1 MENLTPEEKI
11 IKESAIL
18 YAKKHKKRLTKELA
32 SKAIYKP
39 ETDPVSVFMAG
50 SSGAGMAS
58 ECLIERSA
66 SVDKLPCYV
75 RVNGRDSNVGDVCSH
90 VMYSSG
96 FRCQSQHSVLTLK
109 ASLMNAEC
117 THQGL
122 G

>member
-18 YAKKHKKRLTKELA
+18 YAKKHKKRLAKELA

-50 SSGAGMAS
+50 SPGAGMAS
-58 ECLIERSA
+58 EYLIERSA
-66 SVDKLPCYV
+66 SVDKLTC
-75 RVNGRDSNVGDVCSH
+75 RILINESDSNVDNVCSH

-96 FRCQSQHSVLTLK
+96 FRYR
-109 ASLMNAEC
+109 
-117 THQGL
+117 
-122 G
+122 